1 MKRIKKET
9 INEIIRFLIV
19 GGVATAVDYLFY
31 NLSYYL
37 VLAGISDQAWF
48 DGFIRVTPRTV
59 YATLIGFTFG
69 VIVNYIFS
77 IFFVFRNVANKKTSR
92 SVGGYLVFV
101 LLGIIGLFLNI
112 GIKGLGE
119 IIIPLNSNFWWNSFV
134 FAFATGIVLIY
145 NYISRKLILFKPKKN
160 LHSDGLLLENE
171 KQEKTLHNHDN

>member
-19 GGVATAVDYLFY
+19 GGGATAVDYLFY

-48 DGFIRVTPRTV
+48 DGFIKVTPRTV

-77 IFFVFRNVANKKTSR
+77 ILFVFRNVANKKTAR
-92 SVGGYLVFV
+92 SIGGYAIFV
-101 LLGIIGLFLNI
+101 LLGIVGLFLNI

-145 NYISRKLILFKPKKN
+145 NYVSRKLILFKPKN
-160 LHSDGLLLENE
+160 DLNDTQVELQEEN
-171 KQEKTLHNHDN
+171 QEKTLNNHDN